1 MHKSAIWKDTNIP
14 EELKERLV
22 KVECDP
28 MCLIVANI
36 PMSITTF
43 ELKEYFSTLVST
55 LDPALTGPVDDVRI
69 GETKNYAVVKFKVK
83 KALMVMSELSN
94 LEYKGFALKLR
105 KPKGFFSRLYQM
117 ANDRYDPYG
126 NIITSTSEVDHTLYM
141 GGLPQYLQ
149 EDEVRKICESFGLLR
164 YFNLIKERSGDEYIS
179 KGYCFF
185 EYQDPK
191 QTDKAVEGL
200 NQLEIGDR
208 KLKVSRASRTETAM
222 PK

>member
-1 MHKSAIWKDTNIP
+1 
-14 EELKERLV
+14 
-22 KVECDP
+22 
-28 MCLIVANI
+28 
-36 PMSITTF
+36 
-43 ELKEYFSTLVST
+43 
-55 LDPALTGPVDDVRI
+55 
-69 GETKNYAVVKFKVK
+69 
-83 KALMVMSELSN
+83 
-94 LEYKGFALKLR
+94 
-105 KPKGFFSRLYQM
+105 M

-222 PK
+222 PKQSESQRETLKREGKLVKEKKAASNASGSFLGTYGRIADPLIQMLLNIP